1 MPFDPVSIRSA
12 GFYGYQHTATTA
24 RNDFNFFIF
33 PNVILLLYLV
43 TFFTSKKVT
52 KEGGSYS
59 QASGSSARFARKGAA
74 ELVAKKRSSN
84 SPRLTLF

>member
-1 MPFDPVSIRSA
+1 MRVITVVPLALYR
-12 GFYGYQHTATTA
+12 HTGLDLTTA
-24 RNDFNFFIF
+24 WDDFNFFISA
-33 PNVILLLYLV
+33 NVILLLYIV